1 MKWTKA
7 LNDRISRIESVL
19 LVAIVLFMITLS
31 FLQVVLRNFFS
42 GGITW
47 ADVCLRNLVLWVG
60 FIGASLATKEN
71 RHITVD
77 VVTKFVSPLFRE
89 IADLLASAVSV
100 IIGFIFIYA
109 SARFVISE
117 YEAETI
123 AFLGIPFWV
132 VQTIIPFGFSMITF
146 RFVLKVIEDI
156 EDLRIQLKG
165 SR

>member
-7 LNDRISRIESVL
+7 LNDRISRVESVL
-19 LVAIVLFMITLS
+19 LVTIVLFMIVLS

-77 VVTKFVSPLFRE
+77 VVTKFVSPLLRE

-100 IIGFIFIYA
+100 IIGFIFVYA
-109 SARFVISE
+109 SVRFVISE
-117 YEAETI
+117 YKAETI

-132 VQTIIPFGFSMITF
+132 VQMIIPFGFSMITF

>member
-1 MKWTKA
+1 MKWTRV

-19 LVAIVLFMITLS
+19 LVAIVLFMIVLS

-89 IADLLASAVSV
+89 MADLLASAVSV
-100 IIGFIFIYA
+100 IIGCVFVYA
-109 SARFVISE
+109 SVRFVISE
-117 YEAETI
+117 YEAQTI
-123 AFLGIPFWV
+123 AFLRIPFWV
-132 VQTIIPFGFSMITF
+132 VQMIIPFGFAMITF
-146 RFVLKVIEDI
+146 RFMLKVIEDI
-156 EDLRIQLKG
+156 TDLRIQLKG
-165 SR
+165 RW